1 MSFFFL
7 VITASKLT
15 QTVCT
20 DTSKLFYLYYIARS
34 LFEHTG
40 ISHSR
45 NFSTSTTNSIK
56 SNETRRTTRA
66 STFHRTD
73 VYENLRKALVA
84 KLDRAVDL
92 QKMKLT
98 IEKQSNKI
106 DALEETISNFNVLN
120 LFVQENRKDI
130 AIEEEQ
136 QLNNNT
142 NVDASKATGRLSS
155 LVAVNIDGWLST
167 LTSDLNVSWTSDKVN
182 HEKQKEQHNGRNRS
196 ATGIPPGV
204 EETKSIALSS
214 KIPPK
219 LPPRKDKRKSQR
231 GSLMY
236 DFLAD
241 ETEGKNNNNNK
252 NNTTNNIN
260 RERGHT
266 PGTSMSSISTSR
278 SSINDMIELD
288 NEDEEEEE
296 NEGEEEVNG
305 KQEENVKEENEK
317 KDKKNEKEENK
328 DDKDIDD
335 KKDEKD
341 EKEVQPEQEV
351 ITGEKKR
358 RSSSGAG
365 NELANVLARRR
376 RMSEVK
382 SNTYTQKESFKE
394 HKTKTKSK
402 TKSPPPPPPKRILS
416 VKELKRSPPPP
427 PKIPKRVVVKEL
439 KQ

>member
-1 MSFFFL
+1 M
-7 VITASKLT
+7 
-15 QTVCT
+15 CT
-20 DTSKLFYLYYIARS
+20 DTSFLSVLHCSMRS

-182 HEKQKEQHNGRNRS
+182 HEKQK
-196 ATGIPPGV
+196 V
-204 EETKSIALSS
+204 AL
-214 KIPPK
+214 
-219 LPPRKDKRKSQR
+219 
-231 GSLMY
+231 
-236 DFLAD
+236 
-241 ETEGKNNNNNK
+241 
-252 NNTTNNIN
+252 
-260 RERGHT
+260 
-266 PGTSMSSISTSR
+266 
-278 SSINDMIELD
+278 
-288 NEDEEEEE
+288 
-296 NEGEEEVNG
+296 
-305 KQEENVKEENEK
+305 
-317 KDKKNEKEENK
+317 
-328 DDKDIDD
+328 
-335 KKDEKD
+335 
-341 EKEVQPEQEV
+341 
-351 ITGEKKR
+351 
-358 RSSSGAG
+358 
-365 NELANVLARRR
+365 
-376 RMSEVK
+376 
-382 SNTYTQKESFKE
+382 
-394 HKTKTKSK
+394 
-402 TKSPPPPPPKRILS
+402 
-416 VKELKRSPPPP
+416 
-427 PKIPKRVVVKEL
+427 
-439 KQ
+439 

>member
-1 MSFFFL
+1 M
-7 VITASKLT
+7 
-15 QTVCT
+15 
-20 DTSKLFYLYYIARS
+20 RS

-296 NEGEEEVNG
+296 NEGEEEVNE

>member
-1 MSFFFL
+1 M
-7 VITASKLT
+7 
-15 QTVCT
+15 
-20 DTSKLFYLYYIARS
+20 RS

-92 QKMKLT
+92 QKMKHT

-341 EKEVQPEQEV
+341 EKEVQQEQEV